1 MRKVELGKG
10 VERAV
15 GVLEG
20 AGLCPLVAGGVFHP
34 PAGDVDVYV
43 PEWPDRRVIGEVARA
58 LGVGR
63 VRDKG
68 LCLEFW
74 VEPLPVQ
81 IVPVPFRDPEEVLDS
96 FDLGAAQ
103 IGLWRG
109 ELVETE
115 AHREAVRERRPY
127 VVGVG
132 PATPARVLKYREKGF
147 LMWEEDFV
155 DALFSLAV
163 ALAGMSDAERSEF
176 LWTYDGLARRAGEWA
191 EGLGPGLVCGLLGG
205 GRQVRLVPARV
216 FRGAPRA

>member
-10 VERAV
+10 VERAL
-15 GVLEG
+15 GVLEA
-20 AGLCPLVAGGVFHP
+20 AGLSPFVAGGVFHP

-43 PEWPDRRVIGEVARA
+43 PEWPGRGEIREVARA
-58 LGVGR
+58 LEASR

-68 LCLEFW
+68 LCLEFRA
-74 VEPLPVQ
+74 EPLPVQ
-81 IVPVPFRDPEEVLDS
+81 IVPVPFRDPEEVLNS

-115 AHREAVRERRPY
+115 AHREAVREWRPL
-127 VVGVG
+127 VLGVG
-132 PATPARVLKYREKGF
+132 PATPVLKYREKGF
-147 LMWEEDFV
+147 LDWEEDFV

-176 LWTYDGLARRAGEWA
+176 LWTYDGLALRAGDWA

-205 GRQVRLVPARV
+205 GRRVRLVPARV